1 MRQCHIER
9 VEGPGPGSTLRM
21 RNAIKASA
29 NIFGLLL
36 AVHALALT
44 GAGAGLA
51 QSGPPVRLDPQAQPR
66 GAPPEG
72 GAAARGGMRIQN
84 LDRLNPDSVGV
95 LDDDKGG
102 LGASLWQGSSRTT
115 VASLLARLP
124 LQYRSPTLRDLA
136 IRLLLTRAAA
146 PRGLVV
152 GESLVAKRLDRLYR
166 MGEVDHAAALIKVT
180 PSILSGARLSVI
192 ESNVAFLKG
201 DAKRACR
208 AVRRHLAVRITLP
221 TRRALI
227 VCQALEKEGDRAALG
242 LNLLREEG
250 AIPDESWERLVEA
263 VAYDRRIRLSSL
275 AKAGPT
281 HLVLAAAAKLRL
293 PRDVIET
300 EDVAVLKVLALF
312 GETPIAERLAAGET
326 LARAGVLAPKA
337 LAGIY
342 AGVPIGMGE
351 LNGAVARA
359 KRRYDARAR
368 ARLYQAARAERNA
381 GRRAAILTTAWRLA
395 RKGWDYPLA
404 ARVLAPIVAD
414 MAPDAKLAGFAGE
427 AARALLYAGEGQ
439 LAVGWYKLLES
450 GLGSEPATRLWPIV
464 RLAAPDRVVW
474 DAARL
479 HNWALIQRRDKSGGA
494 VRRIAILFSLFR
506 AVEDDRSRAEDW
518 TKLLPQAGMASAGG
532 AVPRLWRSMRAA
544 SIMGRKGETV
554 LSALAG
560 IEKGALSMLD
570 GVDLDFLLTSLRRV
584 GLAREVRALA
594 VEAALAN
601 GF

>member
-1 MRQCHIER
+1 MKL
-9 VEGPGPGSTLRM
+9 V
-21 RNAIKASA
+21 
-29 NIFGLLL
+29 
-36 AVHALALT
+36 
-44 GAGAGLA
+44 
-51 QSGPPVRLDPQAQPR
+51 PQR
-66 GAPPEG
+66 APPSEG
-72 GAAARGGMRIQN
+72 GAAARGGMRIRN

-102 LGASLWQGSSRTT
+102 LGAALWRGSSRAT
-115 VASLLARLP
+115 VASLLAGLP
-124 LQYRSPTLRDLA
+124 VRYRSPSLRDLA
-136 IRLLLTRAAA
+136 IRLLLTQAAA

-166 MGEVDHAAALIKVT
+166 MGEVDHTAALIKVM

-192 ESNVAFLKG
+192 EASVGFLKG
-201 DAKRACR
+201 DARGACR
-208 AVRRHLAVRITLP
+208 AVRRHLAARITIEV
-221 TRRALI
+221 RRALI
-227 VCQALEKEGDRAALG
+227 VCQALEKDGDGAALG

-263 VAYDRRIRLSSL
+263 VAYERPIRLRSL

-293 PRDVIET
+293 PADVIET
-300 EDVAVLKVLALF
+300 EDVAVLKTLALS
-312 GETPIAERLAAGET
+312 EKTPIAERLAAGEK
-326 LARAGVLAPKA
+326 LARAGVLAPQA

-342 AGVPIGMGE
+342 AALPIGKGE
-351 LNGAVARA
+351 LRGAVARA

-368 ARLYQAARAERNA
+368 ARLYQAARAERDPA
-381 GRRAAILTTAWRLA
+381 RRAVILSAAWRLA

-404 ARVLAPIVAD
+404 ARLLAPIVAD
-414 MAPDAKLAGFAGE
+414 MAPDARLAGFAGA

-439 LAVGWYKLLES
+439 LAAGWYKLLE
-450 GLGSEPATRLWPIV
+450 GGRASEPATRLWPIM
-464 RLAAPDRVVW
+464 RLAAPGRVVW
-474 DAARL
+474 DSARL
-479 HNWALIQRRDKSGGA
+479 NNWALIQRRDRPGEA
-494 VRRIAILFSLFR
+494 VRRIAVLYSLLR

-518 TKLLPQAGMASAGG
+518 SQLLPRAARARDARAGG

-560 IEKGALSMLD
+560 IEKGALEMLD
-570 GVDLDFLLTSLRRV
+570 SVDLDFVLTSLRRV